1 MSGLLLLLP
10 PSIGGDVTQ
19 EELAERIAVAA
30 AGPAATLA
38 DCSLVWM
45 ALAITVFDEPLE
57 EVLVFS
63 AGVADA
69 GSISTSWSASS
80 AARTVVAG
88 FVSTLPVAPAS
99 TKISGADPCPPLE
112 APFTATT
119 LASSGV

>member
-45 ALAITVFDEPLE
+45 ALAITVFDEPF
-57 EVLVFS
+57 LVFS

-69 GSISTSWSASS
+69 GSISTS
-80 AARTVVAG
+80 
-88 FVSTLPVAPAS
+88 
-99 TKISGADPCPPLE
+99 
-112 APFTATT
+112 
-119 LASSGV
+119 